1 MIQKRFPFRDDS
13 VLNSLGI
20 VILSSKFL
28 VCDVK
33 LTEFKEINSVE
44 KTVCMNIFCDFFGRV
59 MAL

>member
-44 KTVCMNIFCDFFGRV
+44 KTVCMNIFCDFFRRV